1 MDSAPFRL
9 GPRGQR
15 WFDIALASGLMLVG
29 PFAGLGLGVS
39 QSLGIGLAVGLVATL
54 QILPLY
60 WRRRYPVAAFFAV
73 YAAHALQVLLI
84 DTPLPSQFAFPI
96 ALYSITRW
104 RGLRWS
110 LPALGM
116 SFVAAIVASIDWMLS
131 PYSTTGTI
139 ISNAV
144 GIALI
149 TLVAWVLA
157 QLGRTREAYVNSLI
171 ERSERVAR
179 EADQRAQLAA
189 QSERNR
195 IAREMHDVVA
205 HGLSVIIVQADG
217 ARYAAAARP
226 EAATEALE
234 NIAATGR
241 EALTEMRSLLG
252 LLREGD
258 TGVAPQPDLADLPGL
273 IEEARTSMTLDAEIA
288 EDLSA
293 VPSGVALT
301 AYRLVQEALTNVRK
315 HAGPDVH
322 VWMRVQQ
329 EGQALRL
336 QVRDDGRGASAAN
349 DGEGHGLV
357 GMRERVAAHGGELT
371 AGPVV
376 GGGYAIDA
384 RIPW

>member
-1 MDSAPFRL
+1 M
-9 GPRGQR
+9 
-15 WFDIALASGLMLVG
+15 
-29 PFAGLGLGVS
+29 
-39 QSLGIGLAVGLVATL
+39 
-54 QILPLY
+54 
-60 WRRRYPVAAFFAV
+60 
-73 YAAHALQVLLI
+73 
-84 DTPLPSQFAFPI
+84 
-96 ALYSITRW
+96 
-104 RGLRWS
+104 
-110 LPALGM
+110 
-116 SFVAAIVASIDWMLS
+116 
-131 PYSTTGTI
+131 
-139 ISNAV
+139 
-144 GIALI
+144 
-149 TLVAWVLA
+149 LA

-258 TGVAPQPDLADLPGL
+258 TGVTPQPDLADLPAL
-273 IEEARTSMTLDAEIA
+273 IDEARASMTLETAIDD
-288 EDLSA
+288 DLDA

-322 VWMRVQQ
+322 VSVRVQR
-329 EGQALRL
+329 EGTALRV
-336 QVRDDGRGASAAN
+336 QVRDDGRGASAHD
-349 DGEGHGLV
+349 DGGGHGLL

-371 AGPVV
+371 AGPVG
-376 GGGYAIDA
+376 GGGYLVDA